1 MTLGSADVASLTAL
15 AAAEVTVGMAP
26 VTSEA
31 TEDKR
36 EAPSLCAAA

>member
-36 EAPSLCAAA
+36 EAPSP